1 MFVGNFGLGGD
12 YNQFPIDVDAAINQF
27 KASGVEKLLIDV
39 TNNPGS
45 YEIMTK
51 CQTF

>member
-1 MFVGNFGLGGD
+1 MFVGSFAAGTD
-12 YNQFPIDVDAAINQF
+12 YNQFQVDVEAAINQF

-39 TNNPGS
+39 TNNPGP

-51 CQTF
+51 CLTF